1 MWNIPTITPEW
12 IAQFPTYEAGL
23 NYVKREFQHY
33 LALAEYPIQKY
44 DLYAIYTRIVDFWG
58 HRHKDSGL
66 YPDIKGLYDIIFK
79 QANRLSKYEPILLL
93 SDHGNRGGPYH
104 TNTAYLGSNYKIPE
118 SVKSILDI
126 SKFIKKLGHITNKG
140 TPTLILRE

>member
-33 LALAEYPIQKY
+33 LTLAEYPIQKY

-58 HRHKDSGL
+58 I
-66 YPDIKGLYDIIFK
+66 DIKI
-79 QANRLSKYEPILLL
+79 R
-93 SDHGNRGGPYH
+93 
-104 TNTAYLGSNYKIPE
+104 AYI
-118 SVKSILDI
+118 
-126 SKFIKKLGHITNKG
+126 
-140 TPTLILRE
+140 LILRDFMI